1 LEAPSLPQTGGAVF
15 PERRSRDRRS
25 SFRLL
30 AIFVMS
36 GPLTLLTAAK
46 LFPNLLERYLEPLNR
61 SPDVGKIL
69 VVRHEALPDRLRKIE
84 NVTFR
89 SGSTAVNMARMFA
102 TVDRTIRSERVD
114 WVMGFNPVPWGALG
128 CAAATRRGVPVSLS
142 FIGMDFKQIM
152 RPAAYPLWLA
162 VKRARLVTVT
172 GERMRRGLI
181 ERGLPAEKIRTLPHF
196 IDTERFCPSTAEP
209 DLDVISV
216 GQLITRKR
224 MDVVVDAV
232 ALLRDRGRFVR
243 AGIAG
248 EGPLK
253 AELEAQIRE
262 RNVGDRVEM
271 LGFRRDVE
279 NVLKR
284 ARLFALVSSWEG
296 VPFAMIEAICSGLVP
311 IVTDVGTISDFI
323 EHGKNGHIVPVGDA
337 RALADSIER
346 LLVERDH
353 FAELRERAFAMRATL
368 SLDQGVE
375 FWRDALNSR

>member
-1 LEAPSLPQTGGAVF
+1 
-15 PERRSRDRRS
+15 
-25 SFRLL
+25 
-30 AIFVMS
+30 M
-36 GPLTLLTAAK
+36 
-46 LFPNLLERYLEPLNR
+46 
-61 SPDVGKIL
+61 
-69 VVRHEALPDRLRKIE
+69 VRML
-84 NVTFR
+84 
-89 SGSTAVNMARMFA
+89 A
-102 TVDRTIRSERVD
+102 TVDRTLQREPVD

-128 CAAATRRGVPVSLS
+128 CVAAARHRVPVSLS
-142 FIGMDFKQIM
+142 VIGMDYKQIM
-152 RPAAYPLWLA
+152 RPQAYPLWLA
-162 VKRARLVTVT
+162 VKRARVVTVT

-181 ERGLPAEKIRTLPHF
+181 ERGLPAAKIRTLPHV
-196 IDTERFCPSTAEP
+196 IDTDRFSPSSTEP
-209 DLDVISV
+209 DLDVVSV

-224 MDVVVDAV
+224 MDVVIDAV

-253 AELEAQIRE
+253 EELEARIRDK
-262 RNVGDRVEM
+262 NVGDRVEM

-311 IVTDVGTISDFI
+311 IVTDVGTIADWI

-346 LLVERDH
+346 LLGERDH
-353 FAELRERAFAMRATL
+353 YSELRERAFAMRATL
-368 SLDQGVE
+368 SLDHGVE
-375 FWRDALNSR
+375 FWREALSTR

>member
-1 LEAPSLPQTGGAVF
+1 M
-15 PERRSRDRRS
+15 PE
-25 SFRLL
+25 
-30 AIFVMS
+30 
-36 GPLTLLTAAK
+36 PLTLLVAAK

-61 SPDVGKIL
+61 SPDVRKIV
-69 VVRHEALPDRLRKIE
+69 VVRHEALPDRLEKVQ
-84 NVTFR
+84 NVTFP
-89 SGSTAVNMARMFA
+89 SGGTAIDMVRMLA
-102 TVDRTIRSERVD
+102 TVDRTLRRERVD

-128 CAAATRRGVPVSLS
+128 CAAAARHRVPVSLS

-152 RPAAYPLWLA
+152 RREAYPLWLA
-162 VKRARLVTVT
+162 VKRARVVTVT

-181 ERGLPAEKIRTLPHF
+181 ERGLPATRIRTLPHV
-196 IDTERFCPSTAEP
+196 IDTERFSPSTAEP

-224 MDVVVDAV
+224 MDVVIDAV

-253 AELEAQIRE
+253 QELEARIRDK
-262 RNVGDRVEM
+262 NVADRVEM

-311 IVTDVGTISDFI
+311 IVTDVGTIADWI

-337 RALADSIER
+337 GALADSIER
-346 LLVERDH
+346 LLGERDH
-353 FAELRERAFAMRATL
+353 YAELRERAFGMRATL
-368 SLDQGVE
+368 SLDHGVE
-375 FWRDALNSR
+375 FWREALSAR

>member
-1 LEAPSLPQTGGAVF
+1 
-15 PERRSRDRRS
+15 
-25 SFRLL
+25 
-30 AIFVMS
+30 MS
-36 GPLTLLTAAK
+36 EPLTLLTAAK

-61 SPDVGKIL
+61 SPDVRKIL
-69 VVRHEALPDRLRKIE
+69 VARHEGLPERLEKIE

-89 SGSTAVNMARMFA
+89 SGGTALDMARMFT
-102 TVDRTIRSERVD
+102 TVDRTLRRERVD
-114 WVMGFNPVPWGALG
+114 WVMGFNPVPWGAIG
-128 CAAATRRGVPVSLS
+128 CVAAARHGVPVSLS

-152 RPAAYPLWLA
+152 RPQAYPLWLA
-162 VKRARLVTVT
+162 VKRARVVTVT
-172 GERMRRGLI
+172 GERMRRGLV
-181 ERGLPAEKIRTLPHF
+181 ERGLPAEKVRTLPHF
-196 IDTERFCPSTAEP
+196 IDTQRFSPAATEP
-209 DLDVISV
+209 DLDVVSV

-224 MDVVVDAV
+224 MDVVIDAV
-232 ALLRDRGRFVR
+232 ALLRERGRFVR

-253 AELEAQIRE
+253 AELEARIRE
-262 RNVGDRVEM
+262 KKVEDRVEM

-337 RALADSIER
+337 RAVADSIER
-346 LLVERDH
+346 LLAERDH

-375 FWRDALNSR
+375 FWREALSTR

>member
-1 LEAPSLPQTGGAVF
+1 
-15 PERRSRDRRS
+15 
-25 SFRLL
+25 
-30 AIFVMS
+30 MS
-36 GPLTLLTAAK
+36 EPLTLLTAAK

-61 SPDVGKIL
+61 SPDVRKIL
-69 VVRHEALPDRLRKIE
+69 VARQEAMPERLEKLE
-84 NVTFR
+84 NVTFQN
-89 SGSTAVNMARMFA
+89 GGTAVNMARMLA
-102 TVDRTIRSERVD
+102 TVDRTIRSQQVD

-128 CAAATRRGVPVSLS
+128 CAAAIRHGVPVSLS

-152 RPAAYPLWLA
+152 RPQAYPLWLA

-181 ERGLPAEKIRTLPHF
+181 ARGLPAERIRTLPHF
-196 IDTERFCPSTAEP
+196 IDTERFSPAATEP
-209 DLDVISV
+209 DLDVVSV

-224 MDVVVDAV
+224 MDVVIDAV
-232 ALLRDRGRFVR
+232 SLLKERGRFVR

-248 EGPLK
+248 EGPLE
-253 AELEAQIRE
+253 AELRARIRQKD
-262 RNVGDRVEM
+262 VADRVEM
-271 LGFRRDVE
+271 LGFRKDVE

-323 EHGKNGHIVPVGDA
+323 EHEKNGHIVPVGDA

-346 LLVERDH
+346 LLTQKDQ

-375 FWRDALNSR
+375 FWRDALRTR

>member
-1 LEAPSLPQTGGAVF
+1 MAE
-15 PERRSRDRRS
+15 
-25 SFRLL
+25 
-30 AIFVMS
+30 
-36 GPLTLLTAAK
+36 PLTLLTAAK

-61 SPDVGKIL
+61 SPDVRTIK
-69 VVRHEALPDRLRKIE
+69 VVRHEALPGRLSKVE
-84 NVTFR
+84 NVNFEN
-89 SGSTAVNMARMFA
+89 GSTPVNMARMLA
-102 TVDRTIRSERVD
+102 TVDRTLRQEPVD

-128 CAAATRRGVPVSLS
+128 CIAAQRHGVPVSLS

-152 RPAAYPLWLA
+152 RPQAYPWWLA

-172 GERMRRGLI
+172 GERMRRGLV
-181 ERGLPAEKIRTLPHF
+181 ERGLPGERIRTLPHF
-196 IDTERFCPSTAEP
+196 IDTERFSPAESEP
-209 DLDVISV
+209 DLDVVSV

-224 MDVVVDAV
+224 MDVVIDAV
-232 ALLRDRGRFVR
+232 ALLRERGRFVR

-253 AELEAQIRE
+253 AELEARIRE
-262 RNVGDRVEM
+262 KNVGDRVEM

-279 NVLKR
+279 NVVRR

-296 VPFAMIEAICSGLVP
+296 VPFAMIEAICCGLVP

-323 EHGKNGHIVPVGDA
+323 DHERNGHIVPVGDA

-346 LLVERDH
+346 LLTERDH
-353 FAELRERAFAMRATL
+353 FAELRERAFAMRTTL

-375 FWRDALNSR
+375 FWREALSTR

>member
-1 LEAPSLPQTGGAVF
+1 MAE
-15 PERRSRDRRS
+15 
-25 SFRLL
+25 
-30 AIFVMS
+30 
-36 GPLTLLTAAK
+36 PLTLLVAAK

-61 SPDVGKIL
+61 SPDVRKL
-69 VVRHEALPDRLRKIE
+69 VVVRQEALPERLEKVQ

-89 SGSTAVNMARMFA
+89 SGSTAINMARMLA
-102 TVDRTIRSERVD
+102 TVDRTLRREPVD

-128 CAAATRRGVPVSLS
+128 CAAAARHRVPVSLS

-172 GERMRRGLI
+172 GERMRRGLV
-181 ERGLPAEKIRTLPHF
+181 ERGLPAERIRTLPHV
-196 IDTERFCPSTAEP
+196 IDTERFSPSTAEP

-224 MDVVVDAV
+224 MDVVIDAV

-253 AELEAQIRE
+253 QELEARIRDK
-262 RNVGDRVEM
+262 NVGDRVEM

-284 ARLFALVSSWEG
+284 ARLFALVSNWEG

-311 IVTDVGTISDFI
+311 IVTDVGTIADWI

-337 RALADSIER
+337 RALADSIE
-346 LLVERDH
+346 LLLGERDH
-353 FAELRERAFAMRATL
+353 YAELRERAFAMRATL
-368 SLDQGVE
+368 SLDHGVE
-375 FWRDALNSR
+375 FWREALAAR